1 MLQVSQHPVDQSSE
15 PLQQVISTTESPSP
29 LTTDQLK
36 QQAGALLGD
45 AQASAIHHR
54 RFLNPSSPQLKKKI
68 QPPRLT
74 NTNQGVAYFSK
85 QPLVSKVLN
94 SSPELKVWIVERC
107 VLELTFGLQGF
118 SVPRLNLG
126 ALSKCD
132 SDKTIQGV
140 GYFSKQPLVSKALN
154 SLPELK
160 VWIAERCVLELTFG
174 LQGSSVPRLNLG
186 ALSKCDNHKRDE
198 SPIANRIA
206 ALRSSTAA
214 NKALVAKHQATS
226 DTVKPLK
233 LVTGQRSG
241 ALAAAQTRISSS
253 QQAPERDGKAPC
265 TLHISQSAVT
275 GLC

>member
-45 AQASAIHHR
+45 AQASAIDHR
-54 RFLNPSSPQLKKKI
+54 RLLNPPSPPLKKKI

-94 SSPELKVWIVERC
+94 SSPELQVWIVERC
-107 VLELTFGLQGF
+107 VLELTF
-118 SVPRLNLG
+118 
-126 ALSKCD
+126 D
-132 SDKTIQGV
+132 
-140 GYFSKQPLVSKALN
+140 
-154 SLPELK
+154 
-160 VWIAERCVLELTFG
+160 
-174 LQGSSVPRLNLG
+174 LQGSPVPRLNLG

-198 SPIANRIA
+198 SSIANRIA